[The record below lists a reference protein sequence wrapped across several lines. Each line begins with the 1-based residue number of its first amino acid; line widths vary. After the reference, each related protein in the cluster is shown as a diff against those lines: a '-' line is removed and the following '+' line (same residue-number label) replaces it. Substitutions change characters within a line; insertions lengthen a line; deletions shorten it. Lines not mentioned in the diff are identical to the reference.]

1 MAVRNAGMNWE
12 TNTEKLFKGT
22 YSTMYR
28 GHRIDVELVPLAD
41 FSYNAI
47 YSCHLQEPPV
57 DEKRAAN
64 DSHKDSQKHETD
76 FSKSKDLNGSR
87 QIRTVAEYH
96 AIGEQLRQSIDRLLD
111 GEKKAAKKAP
121 FSFQYRI
128 RTR

>member
-1 MAVRNAGMNWE
+1 MNWE

-28 GHRIDVELVPLAD
+28 GHRIEVELVPLAD
-41 FSYNAI
+41 FSYTAI
-47 YSCHLQEPPV
+47 YSCQLQEPPK
-57 DEKRAAN
+57 DHKEAAN
-64 DSHKDSQKHETD
+64 DSRKDELD
-76 FSKSKDLNGSR
+76 FSRSKELNGSK

-96 AIGEQLRQSIDRLLD
+96 ALGDQLKVTIDRLLD
-111 GEKKAAKKAP
+111 GEKKAPKKAP